1 MKYKKLKKNKGKAVM
16 INNKKYAM
24 LNDKI
29 YDYDSYKNAGILIE
43 ADI

>member
-43 ADI
+43 VDI